1 MMKSPTATTTTTISS
16 QEKNWISDFTRK
28 KGLDFIPTTQK
39 QSNGIGS
46 WVEMGKV
53 AKEEEGIEEV
63 FKYLLL
69 YNTTSAHIVAESS
82 KMFVRTPPWTRDYR
96 EVSPHMECLVWF

>member
-1 MMKSPTATTTTTISS
+1 MMKSPTTTTTTISS
-16 QEKNWISDFTRK
+16 QEKNWISDFTRE

-53 AKEEEGIEEV
+53 AEEEEGDRGS
-63 FKYLLL
+63 F
-69 YNTTSAHIVAESS
+69 
-82 KMFVRTPPWTRDYR
+82 
-96 EVSPHMECLVWF
+96 

>member
-1 MMKSPTATTTTTISS
+1 MPSCLVLKCDDEKSYYNETISS
-16 QEKNWISDFTRK
+16 QEKKIGSRILRE
-28 KGLDFIPTTQK
+28 KGLDYVFQPK
-39 QSNGIGS
+39 KNSNGIGS

-53 AKEEEGIEEV
+53 AKEEEEGIEEV

-82 KMFVRTPPWTRDYR
+82 KKV
-96 EVSPHMECLVWF
+96 

>member
-1 MMKSPTATTTTTISS
+1 MKSPTTTTTISS

-53 AKEEEGIEEV
+53 AEEEEEEGDRGS
-63 FKYLLL
+63 F
-69 YNTTSAHIVAESS
+69 
-82 KMFVRTPPWTRDYR
+82 
-96 EVSPHMECLVWF
+96 

>member
-1 MMKSPTATTTTTISS
+1 MDYVFQPK
-16 QEKNWISDFTRK
+16 KN
-28 KGLDFIPTTQK
+28 
-39 QSNGIGS
+39 SNGIGS

-53 AKEEEGIEEV
+53 AKEEEEGIEEV

-82 KMFVRTPPWTRDYR
+82 KNFVRFSFYMALLP
-96 EVSPHMECLVWF
+96 EVDNNVKFSLHMECLVLF

>member
-1 MMKSPTATTTTTISS
+1 MKSPTTTTTTISS
-16 QEKNWISDFTRK
+16 QEKNWISDFTRE

-53 AKEEEGIEEV
+53 AEEEEEEGDRGS
-63 FKYLLL
+63 F
-69 YNTTSAHIVAESS
+69 
-82 KMFVRTPPWTRDYR
+82 
-96 EVSPHMECLVWF
+96 